1 MTRPALVT
9 TESGWAAL
17 EHDVR
22 DLSNGI
28 TDTRKWVNNRIETYR
43 DARDEAE
50 LRSDNQPDQRKDT
63 ALSEEELREQRDNAL
78 IEQLAADDR
87 ELEEEYAAR
96 ERDRAAELDT

>member
-17 EHDVR
+17 EHEVR
-22 DLSNGI
+22 DLSIGI
-28 TDTRKWVNNRIETYR
+28 KDTSTWINNRIETYR

-50 LRSDNQPDQRKDT
+50 RRNDNEPGQQKDT
-63 ALSEEELREQRDNAL
+63 AMSEDELREQRDRAL

-87 ELEEEYAAR
+87 ELEEEYAAL